1 MNEEIFTNK
10 NYYQIF
16 SEQTKLHPDKDA
28 IVMGDKRL
36 TYSDLMAK
44 IDATASFL
52 IHQGVKKNDHV
63 VLWGTPSPEWLTTY
77 YGIIRAGGVAVCL
90 NSNYTLNDVAPLVTF
105 ADSQYVLFGATHD
118 TKGKSDE
125 AGILSRVFELS
136 EEKIFSYLETDFA
149 KAEPVEIDDSK
160 WDVKDDA
167 YIIYTSGTTSFPKAV
182 LTSQYS
188 MINTSLIFANEFKS
202 IRGDKACVA
211 LPLFH
216 AFGLS
221 VPCVYLC
228 LGGTVYIPDKVKAD
242 CIGDIVER
250 EKVTD
255 LWSVAAV
262 YQSIIDS
269 KKATEQCAPYVK
281 VCGLAGSYT
290 SPIQFTRFEAALN
303 HATFL
308 NMFGMTE
315 TATVFIMARPE
326 DSISVRYNTIGRKI
340 PGVEI
345 GICNEKDQLLPEG
358 EVGELVTRG
367 FHVKNGYYKL
377 PPEKQAIDKD
387 GWFHTGDLGVMTQD
401 GNVRIAGRIKDI
413 IIKGGENITPGEIE
427 AQAIALDS
435 VKECRVFGF
444 KDRLYGE
451 NLGACIT
458 LKAGAEFDE
467 EALRKHLKATVG
479 SFKVPA
485 YFFVFDKFPL
495 NATGKV
501 DQRKLHT
508 DMLMKLRMLELE
520 GELLQGVTVSSVSV
534 KNTSYAIE
542 PLVSMIEEYALQFG
556 LDARHARRV
565 RLASEEML
573 IERIINA
580 FDDVGDI
587 HLDFVCYRNFLRLVF
602 KDSGQPY
609 DFEKQRKT
617 SESAKIIAFAADDMS
632 ITTDSNGNYNY
643 NLDFLFASDFD
654 VKTFLAA
661 HERLL

>member
-1 MNEEIFTNK
+1 MHEAIFTNK
-10 NYYQIF
+10 NYYQIL

-28 IVMGDKRL
+28 IVMGEKRL

-63 VLWGTPSPEWLTTY
+63 ALWGTASPEWLTTY

-90 NSNYTLNDVAPLVTF
+90 NSNYTINDVAPLVTF
-105 ADSQYVLFGATHD
+105 SDSKYVLFGATHD

-125 AGILSRVFELS
+125 AGILSRVFKLS

-149 KAEPVEIDDSK
+149 KVEPVEIDDSK

-167 YIIYTSGTTSFPKAV
+167 YIIYTSGTTAFPKAV

-188 MINTSLIFANEFKS
+188 MINTLLNYANAFKS
-202 IRGDKACVA
+202 IRGDKVCVA
-211 LPLFH
+211 LILFH
-216 AFGLS
+216 VFGLTGS
-221 VPCVYLC
+221 CIYLFS
-228 LGGTVYIPDKVKAD
+228 GGTVYFPDKIKAD
-242 CIGDIVER
+242 CVGDIVER
-250 EKVTD
+250 EKITD
-255 LWSVAAV
+255 LWTVAAV

-281 VCGLAGSYT
+281 MCVIAGSYT

-308 NMFGMTE
+308 NVFGMTE
-315 TATVFIMARPE
+315 TSSGFITVRPE
-326 DSISVRYNTIGRKI
+326 DPISVRYNTIGRKI

-345 GICNEKDQLLPEG
+345 GICDEKDRLLPEG
-358 EVGELVTRG
+358 EIGELVTRG
-367 FHVKNGYYKL
+367 FHIKNGYYKL

-387 GWFHTGDLGVMTQD
+387 GWFHTGDLGVITQD

-458 LKAGAEFDE
+458 LKEGAEFDE
-467 EALRKHLKATVG
+467 EALRKHLKETVG

-508 DMLMKLRMLELE
+508 DMLIKLRMRELE
-520 GELLQGVTVSSVSV
+520 GELMQGFTVSSVSI

-542 PLVSMIEEYALQFG
+542 PLIYMIEGYALQFG
-556 LDARHARRV
+556 LDAKHARRV
-565 RLASEEML
+565 KLASEEML
-573 IERIINA
+573 VERIINA

-587 HLDFVCYRNFLRLVF
+587 HLDLVCYRDFFRLVF

-617 SESAKIIAFAADDMS
+617 SDSAKIIAFAADDIS

-643 NLDFLFASDFD
+643 NLDFLFDSDFD
-654 VKTFLAA
+654 IKSFLAS